1 MTTTSLAVPQ
11 VPQVVAGG
19 AAVESDGQKVP
30 ATVTREDNQIVVQAG
45 PVTAKVAGVNEAGE
59 PVSLDADGN
68 IRIPAG
74 SRVRIRASG
83 FEPGSTVDGWLFSTP
98 VRIGSA
104 TVDATG
110 SVDTT
115 FVIPAGTPA
124 GAHRIV
130 IEART
135 ADGKPTTIAVGL
147 RIGDFDK
154 ESNIA
159 TRLIIAALVL
169 AILLAILLPA
179 VSRRRP
185 GETD

>member
-1 MTTTSLAVPQ
+1 MVTGA
-11 VPQVVAGG
+11 
-19 AAVESDGQKVP
+19 AAVESDGKKVA

-45 PVTAKVAGVNEAGE
+45 AVTAKVAGVNEAGE
-59 PVSLDADGN
+59 PVALDADGN

-104 TVDATG
+104 TVDAKG
-110 SVDTT
+110 SVDAT
-115 FVIPAGTPA
+115 FVIPEGTPS
-124 GAHRIV
+124 GAHRIA

-135 ADGKPTTIAVGL
+135 ADGKKTSIAVGVAV
-147 RIGDFDK
+147 GDFEK

-159 TRLIIAALVL
+159 TWLIVSALML
-169 AILLAILLPA
+169 AIALAFLLPA

-185 GETD
+185 RETD